1 MSGRGGAPPY
11 AGELSEVPDR
21 IGRGPGDGSRAV
33 AIGGGHGLSRCLQA
47 LTHVVDHVTAVVTT
61 ADDGGSSGRLRR
73 ELGVIPPGDLRMALA
88 SLSPR
93 RDLTR
98 LIQYRF
104 GSGEL
109 EGHSLGNLLIVATT
123 DLNGGDIVAALDYVA
138 SVLDARGRVLP
149 CSNEPVILR
158 ARVGGEEV
166 AGQVAIA
173 RSRKVEEVWLD
184 PSDPPATSEAV
195 EAIARADLV
204 VLGPGSLF
212 TSVVPNLLVPGIRE
226 SVAAATCPVVLVANL
241 REQRGETE
249 GLTLVDTVERLLV
262 HAAGIEL
269 DAIVAHDGP
278 PDPAE
283 GAPLQADLHE
293 LRAFAPTVLLADLVD
308 PRGGHSPSKLAVPLG
323 RLLRPG
329 RAAFG

>member
-1 MSGRGGAPPY
+1 MN
-11 AGELSEVPDR
+11 AGPDR
-21 IGRGPGDGSRAV
+21 WPRVGAVSEIPDRVGRGPGDGSRAV
-33 AIGGGHGLSRCLQA
+33 AVGGGHGLSRCLQA

-138 SVLDARGRVLP
+138 AVLDARGRVLP
-149 CSNEPVILR
+149 CSSEPVLLSAR
-158 ARVGGEEV
+158 AGGDEV
-166 AGQVAIA
+166 TGQVAIA
-173 RSRKVEEVWLD
+173 RTRKVEEVWLE
-184 PSDPPATSEAV
+184 PADPPATPEAV

-212 TSVVPNLLVPGIRE
+212 TSVIPNLLVPGIRE
-226 SVAAATCPVVLVANL
+226 AVTAATCPVVLVANL

-249 GLTLVDTVERLLV
+249 GLGLVENVERLLA
-262 HAAGIEL
+262 HAPGIEL

-283 GAPLQADLHE
+283 GAPLEADADALSE
-293 LRAFAPTVLLADLVD
+293 LTAEVLLADLVD

-329 RAAFG
+329 RAALG